1 MLLSAF
7 ILNMNVELVIGND
20 DSVFIK
26 ALFHRLNNIKVNR
39 PIIITLYPHTGC
51 DDEAALP
58 MLGKSD
64 EGLGIHKD
72 KLVRRANVHNN
83 SLRLLKIIV
92 VGDGEGKS
100 DSSGILLGVVNNI
113 GI

>member
-39 PIIITLYPHTGC
+39 PIIITLHPHTGG
-51 DDEAALP
+51 DVKATLS

-72 KLVRRANVHNN
+72 KLVRCANVHNN

-92 VGDGEGKS
+92 VGDGECEAN
-100 DSSGILLGVVNNI
+100 SSGILLGVVNNV